1 MALIAVLEFG
11 DNNIKRYSRKY
22 LVADCRFV
30 FEHPYNAF
38 RPDQNAQCD
47 RLEVC
52 VVAPGKEDLNLF
64 EWYATQGEQSGRIV
78 ISLSNTGKSDQPD
91 EQVIYF
97 EDGKCFTLSECYD
110 IDASRRRILKLGI
123 MAEQIKVDDITF
135 YRR

>member
-1 MALIAVLEFG
+1 
-11 DNNIKRYSRKY
+11 
-22 LVADCRFV
+22 
-30 FEHPYNAF
+30 
-38 RPDQNAQCD
+38 
-47 RLEVC
+47 

-97 EDGKCFTLSECYD
+97 EDGKCFTLSEYYD
-110 IDASRRRILKLGI
+110 IDASRRRIFKLGI